1 MVDQP
6 QHAADFL
13 RIEGDRW
20 RIALFGDRL
29 HVVTDEDA
37 RAAEQATTAKLIAFG
52 IRLLQVREAQF
63 SLEDVLISVVEKA
76 RLEGKIG
83 AEE

>member
-1 MVDQP
+1 
-6 QHAADFL
+6 
-13 RIEGDRW
+13 
-20 RIALFGDRL
+20 
-29 HVVTDEDA
+29 VVTDEDA
-37 RAAEQATTAKLIAFG
+37 GAAEQATTAKLIAFG